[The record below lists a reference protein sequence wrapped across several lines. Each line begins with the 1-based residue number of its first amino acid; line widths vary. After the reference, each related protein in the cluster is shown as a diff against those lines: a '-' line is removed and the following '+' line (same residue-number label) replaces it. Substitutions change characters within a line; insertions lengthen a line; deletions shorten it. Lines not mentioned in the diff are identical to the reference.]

1 VESENTN
8 NENKNSASTSKNMD
22 DKYSYKSKNMVVGKY
37 TPSIKGS
44 EPSQCAKG
52 LNNKIKFKHIF
63 TNPNKKPNLSSKNSE
78 SNFETREE
86 FA

>member
-1 VESENTN
+1 MESENTN

-37 TPSIKGS
+37 TPSVKGS

-52 LNNKIKFKHIF
+52 LNNKIQFKHIF
-63 TNPNKKPNLSSKNSE
+63 TNHHKNPNLSSKNSE
-78 SNFETREE
+78 SNF
-86 FA
+86 